1 VAEHSFAEIQENTE
15 SIGMIQFV
23 AKKLAY
29 AGLILFSVASV
40 VFWLFSFSF
49 PSPEDILV
57 TDRTD
62 KSTLEAIKK
71 ELRLDDDLGT
81 QYLAFINDLSLIS
94 IYQKDNKPDVAGFTV
109 ISTTNKSLMIKLPY
123 LRRSFQT
130 GQPTGNLI
138 GQAFIGTVVLA
149 LAAMIMA
156 TLLGLFFGVISS
168 INQGGWLDRLLLFI
182 STLGISVPSFFSAII
197 FSWLFGY
204 VLSSYTGLNV
214 VGSLYEIDPFE
225 GKQLALKNL
234 ILPALALGIRPL
246 AIITQLTR
254 NSMLDAL
261 SKDYIRTAK
270 SKGLS
275 KRTIYFKHAL
285 KSALNPVVTS
295 ISGWF
300 ASLLAG
306 AFFVEFIFSWKGLG
320 SLTIH
325 ALETSDLPVIM
336 GSIVFIAALFV
347 VINLLVDIIY
357 TFLDPRISLE
367 A

>member
-1 VAEHSFAEIQENTE
+1 
-15 SIGMIQFV
+15 M
-23 AKKLAY
+23 AY
-29 AGLILFSVASV
+29 ACLILFSVASV

-49 PSPEDILV
+49 PNPEEILV

-71 ELRLDDDLGT
+71 ELHLDEGKGT
-81 QYLAFINDLSLIS
+81 QYLNFINDLLPIS
-94 IYQKDNKPDVAGFTV
+94 VYANNKTPSIKMVTLWSTASKTV
-109 ISTTNKSLMIKLPY
+109 VLKRPY

-130 GQPTGNLI
+130 GQLTSSLI
-138 GQAFIGTVVLA
+138 GQAFVGTIVLA

-156 TLLGLFFGVISS
+156 TILGLFFGVLSS
-168 INQGGWLDRLLLFI
+168 IKQGGWLDRSLLFV
-182 STLGISVPSFFSAII
+182 STLGISVPSFFSAIL

-204 VLSSYTGLNV
+204 VLSDYTRLSV
-214 VGSLYEIDPFE
+214 VGSLYEIDAFE
-225 GKQLALKNL
+225 GKQLAFKNL
-234 ILPALALGIRPL
+234 ILPAFALGIRPL

-261 SKDYIRTAK
+261 SKDYIRTAR

-275 KRTIYFKHAL
+275 NRAIYFKHAL

-336 GSIVFIAALFV
+336 GAIVFIAAIFV
-347 VINLLVDIIY
+347 LINLLVDILY
-357 TFLDPRISLE
+357 TLLDPRISLE
-367 A
+367 S